1 MCRWFAGG
9 VMFSWLSPGLD
20 AGRLDHLAPFIG
32 FVGDKLSKVDR
43 LANAA
48 GTSIQNEPQ
57 TAIQNENKE
66 DSQAA
71 AK

>member
-48 GTSIQNEPQ
+48 EHLFRMSHRPPFRM
-57 TAIQNENKE
+57 K
-66 DSQAA
+66 
-71 AK
+71 